1 MKAYKQKLYLGGLA
15 LILAMVILSVYGAC
29 LGAERAAIFF
39 NSPAMLVFWSLL
51 ILVLIA
57 GMVVFS
63 GLRRSPF
70 LFLMHA
76 GCLLVLAAGGWN
88 CRAARDAKKHIFH
101 RTAISKALLKIY
113 PQQTGDVVYSVG
125 DNEFYQLPFSIRL
138 DDFSVYYYDLP
149 YLLIKSTQSIEQW
162 QIPLEVGKEHKLSDS
177 FGSVCV
183 NAVYKNM
190 KINIEAGQTSAYED
204 PGPGSNPGCVLEF
217 TTPDGVKT
225 MQYVFANFPSHI
237 NSSGRFETEWVPPR
251 HISDYISKTTVIENQ
266 KPVGQKDIEVNKPLY
281 FKGYHIYQHSW
292 GTDRDGVYSV
302 LQIVSADG
310 LSLVFAGFV
319 FIAVGAAGHFWKK
332 LFIRPKPPVAGETED
347 GA

>member
-15 LILAMVILSVYGAC
+15 LILAMVILSIYGAC

-39 NSPAMLVFWSLL
+39 NSPAMLAFWSLL
-51 ILVLIA
+51 ILVLL
-57 GMVVFS
+57 GSMVVFA
-63 GLRRSPF
+63 GLRKGSF

-76 GCLLVLAAGGWN
+76 GCLLVLVAGGWN
-88 CRAARDAKKHIFH
+88 CRAVRDIKEHIFH

-113 PQQTGDVVYSVG
+113 PQQISDVVYSV
-125 DNEFYQLPFSIRL
+125 DENEFYQLPFSIRL
-138 DDFSVYYYDLP
+138 DDFSVSYYDLP
-149 YLLIKSTQSIEQW
+149 YLLTKSAQTTEQW
-162 QIPLEVGKEHKLSDS
+162 QIPLEAEKVHKLSDS

-217 TTPDGVKT
+217 TAPDGVKT
-225 MQYVFANFPSHI
+225 MRYVFANFPSHT
-237 NSSGRFETEWVPPR
+237 NLSSPFETEWVPPR
-251 HISDYISKTTVIENQ
+251 HVSDYVSKTTVIENQ

-292 GTDRDGVYSV
+292 GTDRDGMYSV

-310 LSLVFAGFV
+310 LSLVFAGFA
-319 FIAVGAAGHFWKK
+319 FIATGAAGHFWKK
-332 LFIRPKPPVAGETED
+332 LFIRPKPPIAGEAED
-347 GA
+347 GV